1 MGQAKKTQKCTSTI
15 RFNDVSLTKNGQNRG
30 ANATEFDDLVTSDF
44 LRSLTSLQVLDN
56 LAEQADRHGQN
67 FFADITAEGKLGKVQ
82 AIDNDFSFSDITMDW
97 DDSVGQMG
105 GHAFNILNKDHDLRV
120 PYMDKALAER
130 IAALEETDRKAVM
143 ADVLEPW
150 AFDTLCTRFGH
161 VKRAIRAELESEDT
175 HHYLDSNANWKS
187 PEVMEKLKS
196 LTDKYGVTSKR
207 GTNYVSN
214 FLLSA
219 DLTRFGIV
227 GAFDYRGFLNADYEA
242 GLAKAALKEVQDL
255 NDEEKAAAKPQE
267 FGVSENVISY
277 LKETRQPLAGPALF
291 KRPPPME
298 LSTPIVN
305 KILAGKKA
313 RRQPPKK

>member
-1 MGQAKKTQKCTSTI
+1 MAV
-15 RFNDVSLTKNGQNRG
+15 RVAHN
-30 ANATEFDDLVTSDF
+30 
-44 LRSLTSLQVLDN
+44 
-56 LAEQADRHGQN
+56 
-67 FFADITAEGKLGKVQ
+67 
-82 AIDNDFSFSDITMDW
+82 
-97 DDSVGQMG
+97 
-105 GHAFNILNKDHDLRV
+105 LRV

-150 AFDTLCTRFGH
+150 AIDALCTRFGH
-161 VKRAIRAELESEDT
+161 VKRSIRAELESEDT
-175 HHYLDSNANWKS
+175 HRYLDSNANWKS

-196 LTDKYGVTSKR
+196 LTDEYGVTSKR

-242 GLAKAALKEVQDL
+242 GLAKAALKEAQDL

-277 LKETRQPLAGPALF
+277 LKETRQLLAGHALF
-291 KRPPPME
+291 KRPPPKE

-305 KILAGKKA
+305 KIPAGKKA
-313 RRQPPKK
+313 RRQPPKNSFFRSMIPAVAVRPSGLAQIAADYLSFRQAVLTVHGENDTIRDAESH